1 MAEAVLYVIATPI
14 GNLGDLSARAIKLLS
29 EVDLIAAEDTRHTG
43 RLLSHFSIKSSLVS
57 VHDHNEIARAELIID
72 YLSQGKRVALV
83 SDAGTPLIS
92 DPGYG
97 LVKRV
102 REAGFN
108 VSPVPGCC
116 AFVAALS
123 AAGLPSDRFMFI
135 GFLPA
140 KTQARVKQL
149 SELIDQTCTLIF
161 YESTHRILAS
171 LDDMISVYGDHRE
184 AVIAREITKTF
195 ETFKHG
201 TLADL
206 KAWMLTDSNQQKGEF
221 VVLVRGAEPVDDKVD
236 QIDARSVHVLG
247 LLAAELPPKKAA
259 AIAAEITGIHKKQL
273 YEYLLQRD

>member
-1 MAEAVLYVIATPI
+1 MAEPVLYVIATPI
-14 GNLGDLSARAIKLLS
+14 GNLGDLSSRALSLLG

-43 RLLSHFSIKSSLVS
+43 RLLAYFNIKSSLIS
-57 VHDHNEIARAELIID
+57 VHDHNEVARADLIINQ
-72 YLSQGKRVALV
+72 LAQGKRVALV

-92 DPGYG
+92 DPGYA

-102 REAGFN
+102 REAGYT

-123 AAGLPSDRFMFI
+123 AAGLPSDRFLFV

-140 KTQARVKQL
+140 KKQSRINQL
-149 SELIDQTCTLIF
+149 TELVAQTCTLIF

-171 LDDMISVYGDHRE
+171 IDDMIEVFGGERE
-184 AVIAREITKTF
+184 AVVAREITKTF

-201 TLADL
+201 SLAEL
-206 KAWMLTDSNQQKGEF
+206 KEWMQSDTNQQRGEF
-221 VVLVRGAEPVDDKVD
+221 VILVRGAEVVTHDVE
-236 QIDARSVHVLG
+236 QIDSRSEHILR

-259 AIAAEITGIHKKQL
+259 AIAAEITGVHKKRL
-273 YEYLLQRD
+273 YEHLLQRD

>member
-14 GNLGDLSARAIKLLS
+14 GNLGDLSSRAIKLLG

-43 RLLSHFSIKSSLVS
+43 RLLSHFSIKSTLIS

-72 YLSQGKRVALV
+72 HLGRGKRVALV

-116 AFVAALS
+116 AFIAALS
-123 AAGLPSDRFMFI
+123 AAGLPSDRFLFI

-140 KTQARVKQL
+140 KAQARIKQL
-149 SELIDQTCTLIF
+149 TALVDQTCTLIF

-171 LDDMISVYGDHRE
+171 LDDMISVYGADRE

-195 ETFKHG
+195 ETFMQG
-201 TLADL
+201 SLCDL
-206 KAWMLTDSNQQKGEF
+206 KEWMLTDSNQQKGEF

-236 QIDARSVHVLG
+236 QIDTRTAHILN

-259 AIAAEITGIHKKQL
+259 AIASEITGIHKKQL